1 MRILIESTSTQ
12 FGDITLQIT
21 LSAGATLYRE
31 GETDRQ
37 LIARADE
44 LLYQS
49 KKNGRNRVTVG

>member
-1 MRILIESTSTQ
+1 MRNYPDVPKRPVINRY
-12 FGDITLQIT
+12 FDM
-21 LSAGATLYRE
+21 YRKD
-31 GETDRQ
+31 ETDKQ